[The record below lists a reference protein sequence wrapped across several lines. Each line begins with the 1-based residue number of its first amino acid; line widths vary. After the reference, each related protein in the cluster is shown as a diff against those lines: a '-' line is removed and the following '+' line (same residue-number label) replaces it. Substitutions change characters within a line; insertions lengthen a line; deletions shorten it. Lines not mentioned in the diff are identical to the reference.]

1 MLLGTQVEA
10 LSDSALKAAVEQ
22 HHIFAKLTPLHR
34 ERIARALLANG
45 HVVGFMGDGINDA
58 TALRAADTGISVDSA
73 IDIAKEAADIIL
85 LEKNLLVLDEG
96 AVEGRTTFCNRLK
109 DTRMTASSNF
119 GNVLSA
125 PVASAFLPLLP
136 LLPLQLLVLSLFY
149 DISQTGIPF
158 DPVDTELMTRPL
170 TWNSKEIGRFM
181 LFLGRSARC
190 STSSPSE

>member
-1 MLLGTQVEA
+1 VLLGTQVEA

-22 HHIFAKLTPLHR
+22 HHIFAKLTPPHR
-34 ERIARALLANG
+34 ERIVRALRANG
-45 HVVGFMGDGINDA
+45 HVVGFVGDGINDA

-73 IDIAKEAADIIL
+73 IDIAKESADIIL

-136 LLPLQLLVLSLFY
+136 LQLLVLSLFY

-158 DPVDTELMTRPL
+158 DPVDAELMTRPL
-170 TWNSKEIGRFM
+170 TWNPKEIGRLM